1 MSKSTNPYEGLG
13 STELEG
19 DTYTESFTSEHK
31 VSVLGPTLV
40 FKGELSAGEDLLIQ
54 GRVEGKINHNR
65 NLTIGE
71 QGTVKADIRARN
83 ITIEGTVQGDLYA
96 TESVVVRATGKVRGN
111 IYAPRVGLIE
121 GAKFKGSIDMETD
134 VEQASVPRKSRSRDK
149 SRDRSRDSS
158 AKLADG
164 KIDKLLDD

>member
-96 TESVVVRATGKVRGN
+96 TESVVVRRRSWQHFLPHSEPRGRRQVQRQRR
-111 IYAPRVGLIE
+111 YGCGRGE
-121 GAKFKGSIDMETD
+121 G
-134 VEQASVPRKSRSRDK
+134 SRLPPTST
-149 SRDRSRDSS
+149 SS
-158 AKLADG
+158 TTRA
-164 KIDKLLDD
+164 